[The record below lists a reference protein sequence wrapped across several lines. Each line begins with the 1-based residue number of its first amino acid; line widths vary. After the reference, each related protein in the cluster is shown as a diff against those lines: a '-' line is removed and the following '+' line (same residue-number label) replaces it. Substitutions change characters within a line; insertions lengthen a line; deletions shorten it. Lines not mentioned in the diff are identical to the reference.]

1 MRRKRDSQA
10 DPPAASERFAWLD
23 ASLLAAVTA
32 LGVATPLI
40 PSEATVRDGVN
51 GPLVLLWLLVLC
63 AWAAGQ
69 ALRPNPKILFG
80 WTGTLAAA
88 LIGWHT
94 LAGLVAGMQG
104 NGRQALN
111 VIWQFIAYGVA
122 AFLLRQLLRS
132 PFQCRAFVVV
142 MIALAAAQATHG
154 YYQYFVTQPANRA
167 HFEANPEAA
176 YREHGLTT
184 DAQKQQL
191 RWRVESVEPLATF
204 GLTNSLAGLLAPWL
218 VALLGIGLSLV
229 GQKIQTR
236 AAIGV
241 VFLAVLI
248 GGCLLLTKSRTGI
261 LATGVGIVLLAIYGR
276 SGGWR
281 FGWKIPAAIAGVAVV
296 LGLAAVR
303 VGGLDVQVLSQAPTS
318 VLYRLQYWQSTAA
331 MIAEHW
337 LFGVG
342 PGQFQA
348 WYTRYKL
355 PQASETI
362 ADPHNFLL
370 EIWSTA
376 GTPALLAL
384 LAMGVAFAWQLSRSD
399 RDQAEAEHSHDA
411 MSRLPLYFG
420 GAIGFALAIPLAQ
433 AFGYSPSLVGLPVAA
448 IGIVLLDGWVTSG
461 KLHQSVPVIALLV
474 LLINLLAAGATSFPG
489 VFQTTW
495 ILLPVALANRA
506 SPAWTWQ
513 PKSFTGFALVLASL
527 ALVFL
532 CSRTLVSPVLE
543 ASTQL
548 ARAEEALATRQP
560 HEAEAA
566 LLAATQADP
575 WSPVPWHRLAEL
587 RFQHWLATQSDDDW
601 HAFQSASGEF
611 ARRDP
616 HHEIQFTAQGNWR
629 LSAWRRSN
637 DPTHLAAAIDAYR
650 QAAAWYPERALMHA
664 QLAWALHLAGDANE
678 AAATADRA
686 KALDAQN
693 PHAEQKLSR
702 QTVYDPSLEP
712 ATAEQIVRR
721 LRSSTGLETLP

>member
-1 MRRKRDSQA
+1 MMRRKRDAQP
-10 DPPAASERFAWLD
+10 DPAAASDRFAWVD

-32 LGVATPLI
+32 LCVATPLV

-51 GPLVLLWLLVLC
+51 GPLVLLWLLVLV

-69 ALRPNPKILFG
+69 ALRPKSKIIFG
-80 WTGTLAAA
+80 WTGVTAAA

-94 LAGLVAGMQG
+94 LSGLVAGMQG

-132 PFQCRAFVVV
+132 PLQCRALVTV
-142 MIALAAAQATHG
+142 MIALAASQATHG
-154 YYQYFVTQPANRA
+154 YYQYFVTQPADRA

-191 RWRVESVEPLATF
+191 RWRIESVEPLATF

-218 VALLGIGLSLV
+218 VALLGIGLSLIGTKRQV
-229 GQKIQTR
+229 R

-241 VFLAVLI
+241 VALAIVI

-261 LATGVGIVLLAIYGR
+261 LATGAGVILLAIYGR
-276 SGGWR
+276 SGGWQ
-281 FGWKIPAAIAGVAVV
+281 FGWKIPAALAGVAVV
-296 LGLAAVR
+296 LGLSAVA

-342 PGQFQA
+342 PGQFQN

-376 GTPALLAL
+376 GTPALFAL
-384 LAMGVAFAWQLSRSD
+384 LAMGVAFAWQMSRSR
-399 RDQAEAEHSHDA
+399 RDQADAEHSDTI
-411 MSRLPLYFG
+411 SRLPLYFG
-420 GAIGFALAIPLAQ
+420 GAIGFVLAFPLAQ
-433 AFGYSPSLVGLPVAA
+433 AFGYSPSLAGFPVAA
-448 IGIVLLDGWVTSG
+448 IGILLLDGWVLTG
-461 KLHQSVPVIALLV
+461 KLHPSVPVIALLV

-489 VFQTTW
+489 VFNTAW
-495 ILLPVALANRA
+495 ILIPVALANSE

-513 PKSFTGFALVLASL
+513 PKRVPALTMVLASL

-548 ARAEEALATRQP
+548 ARADEALATRQP
-560 HEAEAA
+560 SEAELA
-566 LLAATQADP
+566 LLAAANADP
-575 WSPVPWHRLAEL
+575 WSPTPWHRLADL
-587 RFQHWLATQSDDDW
+587 RLQHWLATQSNDNW
-601 HAFQSASGEF
+601 HAFKSAAVEF

-616 HHEIQFTAQGNWR
+616 HHEIQFTAQGNWL

-637 DPTHLAAAIDAYR
+637 DPAHLAAAIDAYR

-664 QLAWALHLAGDANE
+664 QLAWALHLAGQKNDVRK
-678 AAATADRA
+678 AAEHAA
-686 KALDAQN
+686 ALDAQN
-693 PHAEQKLSR
+693 PHAEQKLSH
-702 QTVYDPSLEP
+702 QTIYDPSLE
-712 ATAEQIVRR
+712 AITAEQIVRR
-721 LRSSTGLETLP
+721 LRTSARPETLP